1 MIKPPS
7 PGLGATP
14 LPLYDAC
21 MDGSD
26 AGPPVVAFPDGERRP
41 ALGLG
46 TWRFGEQRSS
56 RAAEVRTLRVA
67 LDIGWRVIDTAE
79 MYGEG
84 GAEQVV
90 GEAVAAALRGG
101 LAREALFV
109 VSKVYPHNASADG
122 VLAACERS
130 RRRLQLDCIDL
141 YLLHWR
147 GGVPLAETV
156 HGFQSLRERGL
167 IRHWGVSNF
176 DFGDLREL
184 DAVPGGAACAA
195 NQVYYSLG
203 ERGIEFELLPLQRRR
218 GMPLMAYSPLD
229 QGALAGHPALPGLA
243 EGVGLTPAQL
253 ALAWVLR
260 QPDVMAIPKAG
271 TEAHLRE
278 NLAAASMRLPDST
291 LAALD
296 RLFPPPRRRMPMAM
310 R

>member
-1 MIKPPS
+1 MINPSS

-14 LPLYDAC
+14 LPSYDAR
-21 MDGSD
+21 MEGSD
-26 AGPPVVAFPDGERRP
+26 VDPPVVAFQEGEHRP

-46 TWRFGEQRSS
+46 TWRFGEQRSN

-67 LDIGWRVIDTAE
+67 LEIGWRVIDTAE

-109 VSKVYPHNASADG
+109 VSKVYPHNASAEG
-122 VLAACERS
+122 VLAAFERS

-147 GGVPLAETV
+147 GGIPLAETV
-156 HGFQSLRERGL
+156 RGFQSLRERGL

-176 DFGDLREL
+176 DVGDLGEL

-195 NQVYYSLG
+195 NQVCYSLG
-203 ERGIEFELLPLQRRR
+203 ERGVEFELVPWQRRR

-229 QGALAGHPALPGLA
+229 QGALAGHPALSALA
-243 EGVGLTPAQL
+243 EEAGVTPAQL

-260 QPDVMAIPKAG
+260 QPGVMAIPKAG
-271 TEAHLRE
+271 NEAHLRE
-278 NLAAASMRLPDST
+278 NLAAASMRLADST

-296 RLFPPPRRRMPMAM
+296 RLFPPPRRRLPLAM